1 LPVSLTLI
9 SAVVT
14 PLTVNVGQNLVQQ
27 FTAIAVPDDAPQTFT
42 WSQPTCTNGTNCG
55 TISYDPNS
63 SGVAVYTAGDVNQSV
78 VVAATSTVSPSGV
91 AQAKVA
97 VVTSRLPSGTYA
109 FQFSGYDPSNNP
121 VAAAGSFILTSSGT
135 ITAGIEDVLS
145 ASGPQQYP
153 IASVSYTPI
162 DGSNNL
168 GTLTVALTEGPTNE
182 YTAVLTSSGIIRMIE
197 SDGLGTGSGVLQE
210 SAKNT
215 VFNAGAQ
222 NFVFGFTGVNKATGG
237 TRVGYIGLLPL
248 NGTSGIT
255 GGLVDANDYPN
266 VTPICSSPPCS
277 IASNSSYSQ
286 PNAANLPTWW
296 EMTLITAAGTQ
307 HFDFFVSAGQTSNQ
321 TNPLTLYAIS
331 TDPIDATH
339 PALSGSMAYQWPGTS
354 KSPITYNNAGFN
366 GTSVSNLTG
375 TNANVSLTL
384 GRTDG
389 TSGGS
394 GGTGGFTGNF
404 DWNNDG
410 TIVSVDPTPSDTT
423 IHFTYTYVA
432 TPINSTQYVGRYT
445 FQMLGNPLSTPVV
458 PPLPFILYASGAN
471 RGFLLDQSS
480 SAVITGSMIPQPSV
494 NNFEYTGT
502 EMPGTYAAATISNSK
517 SSIVPVVQNLLL
529 TSTGYNSKGQLTLN
543 VAGTENPGSVTL
555 TGSYT
560 IANNPPGLGAI
571 TLTTPATTYVMYAID
586 ASAIS
591 GTSSDVITDFM
602 IMGTCSP
609 QPCSTAP
616 PSSIIFAQQ

>member
-1 LPVSLTLI
+1 KDSIQRDPIMTKNLLLAVALLSLALAAGCAKGGNGVVTPIPTITVSDGNLAAIYPNQTVTFTATVGMPPEPASVTWSLSGSSCSPLSLCGTLDSTTGVYTAPASLPCSPSPCPITITATSTNNSADPGSLPVSLTLI

-121 VAAAGSFILTSSGT
+121 VAAAGSFI
-135 ITAGIEDVLS
+135 
-145 ASGPQQYP
+145 
-153 IASVSYTPI
+153 
-162 DGSNNL
+162 
-168 GTLTVALTEGPTNE
+168 
-182 YTAVLTSSGIIRMIE
+182 LTSSGIIRMIE

-432 TPINSTQYVGRYT
+432 TPINSTQYVG
-445 FQMLGNPLSTPVV
+445 
-458 PPLPFILYASGAN
+458 
-471 RGFLLDQSS
+471 
-480 SAVITGSMIPQPSV
+480 
-494 NNFEYTGT
+494 
-502 EMPGTYAAATISNSK
+502 
-517 SSIVPVVQNLLL
+517 
-529 TSTGYNSKGQLTLN
+529 
-543 VAGTENPGSVTL
+543 
-555 TGSYT
+555 
-560 IANNPPGLGAI
+560 
-571 TLTTPATTYVMYAID
+571 
-586 ASAIS
+586 
-591 GTSSDVITDFM
+591 
-602 IMGTCSP
+602 
-609 QPCSTAP
+609 
-616 PSSIIFAQQ
+616 